1 MEKTKNLMYLPK
13 SINKEITFM
22 LYNFKNFEKLIEN
35 RKEDLIDSIKVTN
48 VAYLKAINKSNNT
61 LEDMIIRF
69 DNDKVI
75 KRYQRWKQ
83 LINLYINKLYNNND
97 IIAYYI
103 IKYKYIDKRDDE
115 FICEHLNIT
124 KEEFKFEDIRL
135 KCELCVEAQE
145 NGLIK
150 EVA

>member
-1 MEKTKNLMYLPK
+1 MEKIKNLMYLPK

-35 RKEDLIDSIKVTN
+35 REEDLIDSIKVTN

-69 DNDKVI
+69 DNDKII

-83 LINLYINKLYNNND
+83 LINLYINKLYNLLAGF
-97 IIAYYI
+97 IIFYKKI
-103 IKYKYIDKRDDE
+103 IEK
-115 FICEHLNIT
+115 
-124 KEEFKFEDIRL
+124 
-135 KCELCVEAQE
+135 
-145 NGLIK
+145 
-150 EVA
+150 